1 MTDERRDDAIA
12 AVEQIILRP
21 DGAVRNGCLT
31 TRGTLVM
38 IDGVQYSTIHSFK
51 SKQSQVYKDVIFFL
65 DHYKINYRVE
75 VVYRQWVFRRF
86 KQIDVTI
93 LDSIESDKQNVQ

>member
-21 DGAVRNGCLT
+21 DGAVRNGCVS
-31 TRGTLVM
+31 TRGPRVM
-38 IDGVQYSTIHSFK
+38 IDGVQYSTVHSFK

-65 DHYKINYRVE
+65 EQFKINYKVE
-75 VVYRQWVFRRF
+75 VVYRQWAFSRF

-93 LDSIESDKQNVQ
+93 LDSIDSDKQNDQ